1 MRKVIVMDIT
11 LHGSVA
17 EIIQNQVS
25 TGAYRSPEDLV
36 FEALEALAKSKI
48 DEGISEGIAD
58 INAGRSIPLSH
69 DNINE
74 VLSKSLSQW

>member
-1 MRKVIVMDIT
+1 MCKVIVMYIT

-17 EIIQNQVS
+17 EMIQNQVS
-25 TGAYRSPEDLV
+25 TGAYQSPEDLV

-58 INAGRSIPLSH
+58 IKAGRAMVLSH
-69 DNINE
+69 NNIDE
-74 VLSKSLSQW
+74 VLSKPLSQW